1 MPNDVNNTDS
11 RFNMFSDLKTPT
23 DLSKYTLFRGTTD
36 FSQLQQFDLYESG
49 YPYLVVVSIPS
60 FLEKMASKDDN
71 IKTLINSY
79 VHVLEYEFKGLESGI
94 DDLSSETG
102 EISNGIQSMNVITK
116 TTGISGTQFSMRYM
130 EKSGSTLT
138 KMHELYLRSV
148 RDPATGFK
156 TYNGLIGE
164 AGSDSIYQP
173 SVGGVNKGGTTS
185 PSFQQ
190 ECFSFLYMHTDN
202 TGLALERAIYYV
214 GCQPT
219 SAGLSSL
226 YAGQKGEVSFQEVT
240 CEFNGFPIT
249 GSAVN
254 KRAAQILKHI
264 NEQTYRNSWDYNYAG
279 IVNSVDGLANTKL
292 DTPSVKYTERNKEG
306 DPTVTPFLT

>member
-1 MPNDVNNTDS
+1 MPNNDVNKTEAKY
-11 RFNMFSDLKTPT
+11 NMFTDLKTPT

-49 YPYLVVVSIPS
+49 YPYLVVVSIPK
-60 FLEKMASKDDN
+60 FLQKMATDN
-71 IKTLINSY
+71 SVKALINSY

-94 DDLSSETG
+94 DDLSTETG
-102 EISNGIQSMNVITK
+102 EISNGMQSMNVITK

-164 AGSDSIYQP
+164 AGSGAIYEP
-173 SVGGVNKGGTTS
+173 SVGSVESKGAST

-202 TGLALERAIYYV
+202 TGLALERAIYFV

-219 SAGLSSL
+219 SAGLSAL
-226 YAGQKGEVSFQEVT
+226 YSGQKGEVSFQEVT

-249 GSAVN
+249 GKAVN
-254 KRAAQILKHI
+254 RRAAQILKHI
-264 NEQTYRNSWDYNYAG
+264 NEQTYRNSWDYEYAG
-279 IVNSVDGLANTKL
+279 IQDTTDGLANNKL
-292 DTPSVKYTERNKEG
+292 DTPQIKYTERNEHG

>member
-1 MPNDVNNTDS
+1 MPENTSTKYD
-11 RFNMFSDLKTPT
+11 MFSDLKTPT
-23 DLSKYTLFRGTTD
+23 DLSGYTLFRGTTD

-49 YPYLVVVSIPS
+49 YPYLVVVSIPK
-60 FLEKMASKDDN
+60 FLEKMANKDEN
-71 IKTLINSY
+71 VRSLINSY

-102 EISNGIQSMNVITK
+102 EISNGMQSMNVITK
-116 TTGISGTQFSMRYM
+116 TSGISGTQFSMRYM

-156 TYNGLIGE
+156 TYNGLIGD
-164 AGSDSIYQP
+164 AGTLSDYQP
-173 SVGGVNKGGTTS
+173 SIGGVPKEGAST
-185 PSFQQ
+185 PSFQE

-202 TGLALERAIYYV
+202 TGRALERAIYYV

-226 YAGQKGEVSFQEVT
+226 YSGQKGEVSFQEVT

-254 KRAAQILKHI
+254 KRAAAILNHI
-264 NEQTYRNSWDYNYAG
+264 NTVTSLNSWDYNYAG
-279 IVNSVDGLANTKL
+279 IEDTSYGLGKSSLLSSNS
-292 DTPSVKYTERNKEG
+292 STEFIAKGN
-306 DPTVTPFLT
+306 

>member
-1 MPNDVNNTDS
+1 MPTNDVNETRNS
-11 RFNMFSDLKTPT
+11 YNLFSDLKTPR
-23 DLSKYTLFRGTTD
+23 DLSAYTLFRGTTD

-49 YPYLVVVSIPS
+49 YPYLVVVSIPK
-60 FLEKMASKDDN
+60 FLEKMAAKDESV
-71 IKTLINSY
+71 KSLVNSY
-79 VHVLEYEFKGLESGI
+79 VHILEYEFKGLESGI

-102 EISNGIQSMNVITK
+102 EISNGMQSMNVITK

-156 TYNGLIGE
+156 TYNGLIGDTT
-164 AGSDSIYQP
+164 GSEYQP
-173 SVGGVNKGGTTS
+173 SVGGVDPKGASTPG
-185 PSFQQ
+185 FEQ

-219 SAGLSSL
+219 SAGLSGL
-226 YAGQKGEVSFQEVT
+226 YSGQKGEVSFQEVT

-254 KRAAQILKHI
+254 ARAKEILKHI
-264 NEQTYRNSWDYNYAG
+264 NEQTYRNSWDYEYAA
-279 IVNSVDGLANTKL
+279 IKDSSRLAKDSLT
-292 DTPSVKYTERNKEG
+292 TPGVIYTSRDASGNPEVVK
-306 DPTVTPFLT
+306 FLK